1 MEPTSKLISIFA
13 ECEDDPSHFI
23 RNIVNESCDKFIA
36 TYRKLE
42 NGAKCGL
49 VESKIGMAKKLFWK
63 LLESIILEEK
73 QRISHKGK
81 IIDCDW
87 LANERHRLGITLNL
101 LLKKEVIIKSIAACS
116 IEIILWSFQSV
127 KQFKTVVDALE
138 IDSYQFYKG
147 TVIFFGVPG
156 VTALQ

>member
-1 MEPTSKLISIFA
+1 MVGLNLFWTCWKVRDLVEGYAVEPTSKLISIFA

-42 NGAKCGL
+42 NGGKCGL

-81 IIDCDW
+81 
-87 LANERHRLGITLNL
+87 
-101 LLKKEVIIKSIAACS
+101 
-116 IEIILWSFQSV
+116 
-127 KQFKTVVDALE
+127 
-138 IDSYQFYKG
+138 
-147 TVIFFGVPG
+147 
-156 VTALQ
+156 